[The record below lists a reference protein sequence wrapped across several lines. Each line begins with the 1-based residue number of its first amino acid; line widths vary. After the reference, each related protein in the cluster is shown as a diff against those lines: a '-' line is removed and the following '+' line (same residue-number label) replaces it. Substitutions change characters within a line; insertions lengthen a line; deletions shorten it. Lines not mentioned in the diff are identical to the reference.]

1 MIELEKLY
9 TLTLENLH
17 NFSVYQI
24 IEISLVLHNAYV
36 VSRNYNKFMFYINNY
51 IDQNQFNQLYDL
63 DQIKKDI
70 QNPNAVICKLGSTLT
85 RSNNYRLEVAKEK
98 NQKKRNGRN
107 AKKRNYGRKML

>member
-1 MIELEKLY
+1 MLTVTVANLEWFTPKSKLVTYTRALVELYNKNYSEQVYEIYEMIELEKLY

-51 IDQNQFNQLYDL
+51 ID
-63 DQIKKDI
+63 
-70 QNPNAVICKLGSTLT
+70 
-85 RSNNYRLEVAKEK
+85 
-98 NQKKRNGRN
+98 
-107 AKKRNYGRKML
+107 